1 MEQGRGR
8 EATRYDARR
17 GPMNGPH
24 VPQHLAGAA
33 VQDYEPTTAKEVI
46 IEG

>member
-1 MEQGRGR
+1 
-8 EATRYDARR
+8 
-17 GPMNGPH
+17 MNGQH
-24 VPQHLAGAA
+24 IPQHLAGAA